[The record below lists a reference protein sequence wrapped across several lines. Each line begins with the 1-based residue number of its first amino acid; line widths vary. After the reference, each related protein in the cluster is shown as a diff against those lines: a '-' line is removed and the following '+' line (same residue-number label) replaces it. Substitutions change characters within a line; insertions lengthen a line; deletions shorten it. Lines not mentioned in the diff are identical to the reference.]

1 MARTIALIAL
11 AVVAV
16 GATGYQLYSSR
27 SVSSEPAIVH
37 AAETTPAAVAA
48 GRVEPASEE
57 VDVAAELAGRLAAV
71 TVEEGDRV
79 QRGQVLAVLEDADY
93 RAGVAA
99 AAARVAQEQARLRR
113 VVNGARSQE
122 RHEAAA
128 EVREMEAVVASAREE
143 AERRRRLF
151 EAGVVSR
158 EEAERAEREWRV
170 AEARERA
177 AAERR
182 GLVDAPAREEDRAEA
197 EASVRLA
204 EANLAEARARLEK
217 TRVRA
222 PIDGVVLK
230 RHMLAGES
238 VPVEGALPI
247 VTLGGGAAM
256 RIRAEVDETDV
267 AKVRVGQRVSATAD
281 AFGERRFSGRV
292 VRVGQMVGRKSVRT
306 GDPAER
312 VDTKVLEVLVE
323 LEDGRELPS
332 GLRVDVFFEGN

>member
-1 MARTIALIAL
+1 MSRTLTLIAL
-11 AVVAV
+11 AVVAL
-16 GATGYQLYSSR
+16 GLTGRQLYSYHAD
-27 SVSSEPAIVH
+27 SSSPVVVH
-37 AAETTPAAVAA
+37 AAEPAPAVVAA

-57 VDVAAELAGRLAAV
+57 VDVAAELGGRLATVA
-71 TVEEGDRV
+71 VEEGDRV
-79 QRGQVLAVLEDADY
+79 RRGQVLAVLEDADY
-93 RAGVAA
+93 RAAVAA
-99 AAARVAQEQARLRR
+99 AEARVAQEQARLRR
-113 VVNGARSQE
+113 VVTGARSQE

-128 EVREMEAVVASAREE
+128 TVREMEAVTASVRAE
-143 AERRRRLF
+143 AERRRKLF
-151 EAGVVSR
+151 DAGVVSR

-177 AAERR
+177 AAERH

-204 EANLAEARARLEK
+204 DANLAEARARLEK

-222 PIDGVVLK
+222 PIDGVVLR

-238 VPVEGALPI
+238 VPVEGALPV
-247 VTLGGGAAM
+247 VTLGDSTAM
-256 RIRAEVDETDV
+256 RVRAEVDETDV

-306 GDPAER
+306 DDPAER

-332 GLRVDVFFEGN
+332 GLRVDVFFSIE